1 MSPKGWGA
9 KAVWRVSRLIVAW
22 LLLLHSSLA
31 AARGWDGDFEQLRFS
46 INWLFFNAGVAII
59 QAAPIDRQT
68 TELRLEACSNPVLD
82 LIYKVR
88 DQIIT
93 STGYQQ
99 GQYRSLQYRYLQE
112 EGGDRSD
119 LSVDFSK
126 PGKII
131 YLDNLET
138 RKKKRR
144 RVFKTDQP
152 RMDMA
157 TAFFYSR
164 GLPLEVGESYPVPVF
179 DKGKS
184 YELVIDVLRREAI
197 DTMLGDDTP
206 TVVIHPRLQT
216 DGFFKRKGEILI
228 WITDDDRHLPVR
240 MTSKVRV
247 GKVVSELTD
256 IVTTPTAQNPTGL
269 ICEALREQ

>member
-1 MSPKGWGA
+1 M
-9 KAVWRVSRLIVAW
+9 SRLILAW

-88 DQIIT
+88 DQVIT

-126 PGKII
+126 PGEII

-138 RKKKRR
+138 RKEKRR
-144 RVFKTDQP
+144 QLFKTDKP

-184 YELVIDVLRREAI
+184 YALVIDVLRREAI

-269 ICEALREQ
+269 ICETLREQ